1 MNDLARLKP
10 ILCTSIIFAPVL
22 FKSEK
27 GLYPE
32 TASITANILKIP
44 ATMIR
49 VSRIL
54 SNLHSS
60 STTRI
65 NAAHPIMTEV
75 KNQNALRT
83 APWISEIRTVQS
95 EKTSNDL
102 SVALF
107 VVLLI
112 YGFFINTATNKSI
125 PKTLATDPMPG
136 IVK

>member
-1 MNDLARLKP
+1 
-10 ILCTSIIFAPVL
+10 
-22 FKSEK
+22 
-27 GLYPE
+27 
-32 TASITANILKIP
+32 
-44 ATMIR
+44 
-49 VSRIL
+49 
-54 SNLHSS
+54 
-60 STTRI
+60 
-65 NAAHPIMTEV
+65 MTEV